1 MRSTRPLPL
10 TAGVAAV
17 AAAVAALAPM
27 AQPLSAAATGGTSE
41 PADLI
46 PLEFQISWLPGGDN
60 LAFWMGVEQG
70 FFADEGLDVTI
81 RSSNDPTQ
89 SIRLAA
95 AGELPMVQ
103 AYTGDVIIS
112 ASQGDPV
119 ISLFDLTASSPFG
132 IVTMPDSGIETAE
145 ELAGKTIGVT
155 TLPIDRAFF
164 SVMLESAGL
173 TEDDVTVVD
182 PGQVESPR

>member
-1 MRSTRPLPL
+1 MRSTRPRPL

-41 PADLI
+41 PAELI

-70 FFADEGLDVTI
+70 FFADEGLEVTI

-119 ISLFDLTASSPFG
+119 ISLFDLTALSPFG
-132 IVTMPDSGIETAE
+132 IVTMPDSGLVTAE
-145 ELAGKTIGVT
+145 DLAGTTIGVT
-155 TLPIDRAFF
+155 TLPID
-164 SVMLESAGL
+164 
-173 TEDDVTVVD
+173 
-182 PGQVESPR
+182 

>member
-119 ISLFDLTASSPFG
+119 ISLLRPHRRQPVRDRDDARLGHRDSRGLGRQDRWRDHA
-132 IVTMPDSGIETAE
+132 PDRSRLLLGDARIRRT
-145 ELAGKTIGVT
+145 
-155 TLPIDRAFF
+155 DR
-164 SVMLESAGL
+164 G
-173 TEDDVTVVD
+173 
-182 PGQVESPR
+182 